1 MTQFLTIEGK
11 RYVVIPHDEWVT
23 MSKAARLPP
32 LPEKDAD
39 GNYPAISY
47 ARASLARKIIRRREA
62 VGMSQAALAR
72 AAKMNVAT
80 LCRIESGKV
89 TPALKSI
96 ERIDRA
102 LSRLEKSGKK

>member
-1 MTQFLTIEGK
+1 
-11 RYVVIPHDEWVT
+11 
-23 MSKAARLPP
+23 MSKALPTP
-32 LPEKDAD
+32 VLPESDAD

-47 ARASLARKIIRRREA
+47 ARASLARKIILCREA
-62 VGMSQAALAR
+62 VGMRQAVFAR
-72 AAKMNVAT
+72 AASMNVAT

-102 LSRLEKSGKK
+102 LRRLEKNAKK